1 MHVCMYMCMYACMY
15 AYLNYV
21 TRDSGQA
28 QGKYIKTTLVVLTM
42 GRKWA
47 FFIFPFELL

>member
-1 MHVCMYMCMYACMY
+1 MHACIYACMY

-28 QGKYIKTTLVVLTM
+28 QGQYIETTLVVPRM
-42 GRKWA
+42 GRTWA
-47 FFIFPFELL
+47 IFIFPFELL

>member
-1 MHVCMYMCMYACMY
+1 MHACMYACMH

-21 TRDSGQA
+21 TRDSGKA
-28 QGKYIKTTLVVLTM
+28 QGKYIKTTLVVPSM

-47 FFIFPFELL
+47 IFIFPFELL